1 MWVLGAAVLC
11 RGVSLLGHRAEG
23 VMGHAEMHGP
33 AVSSENL
40 LMDTEMDSSYYSQVS
55 QNL

>member
-1 MWVLGAAVLC
+1 
-11 RGVSLLGHRAEG
+11 
-23 VMGHAEMHGP
+23 MGHAEMHGP

-55 QNL
+55 QNLLVSFLLL